1 MIKSKTKYQ
10 INKNDIEKIFAKHSL
25 GEVSEMIPFGGGEF
39 NTACKVLAIKDGVPI
54 SYVVKLSPQ
63 EEINVLT
70 YEKNMM
76 SAEVYWY
83 EQIRKN
89 TDIRIPIVYIFDDTR
104 EIIPVNYFVMEY
116 ISGEPLYSYDL
127 SEKQR
132 DEIKREKLRM
142 LSQIHKITGDFFGYY
157 QGEHF
162 KTWYEAIRSMVSSL
176 ITDCEAL
183 GKETS
188 DGHTL
193 LEAIDRHKSILEKV
207 PCRMVNFDLWDSNV
221 LLENGEKPVWIDP
234 ERSFYGD
241 PIGDMITQG
250 KSQMAKLSEKEEEI
264 QIYNGFA
271 SQPLLLN
278 EEANIRYAVMVS
290 YLALIEEVEKYVR
303 YEPTDENYIRN
314 TKDARAMYDMAF
326 EFLKI

>member
-10 INKNDIEKIFAKHSL
+10 ANKNDIEKIFARNEL
-25 GEVSEMIPFGGGEF
+25 GKVIEMIPFGGGEF
-39 NTACKVLAIKDGVPI
+39 NTACKVIASRDGITV
-54 SYVVKLSPQ
+54 SYVIKFSPP
-63 EEINVLT
+63 EDANVLS

-83 EQIRKN
+83 GQIKEH
-89 TDIRIPIVYIFDDTR
+89 TDIRIPKVYAYDNTK

-116 ISGEPLYSYDL
+116 IPGKPLYEYNL
-127 SEKQR
+127 SDKQQKT
-132 DEIKREKLRM
+132 IKEEKLRM
-142 LSQIHKITGDFFGYY
+142 LSQIHKIEGNYFGYY
-157 QGEHF
+157 QGKHF
-162 KTWYEAIRSMVSSL
+162 STWYDAIRSMVTSL

-183 GKETS
+183 GKETP
-188 DGHTL
+188 DGHAL
-193 LEAIDRHKSILEKV
+193 LDAIDKYQSVLKDV

-221 LLENGEKPVWIDP
+221 LLENDEKPVWIDP

-250 KSQMAKLSEKEEEI
+250 KSQMASLSEKKEEI
-264 QIYNGFA
+264 QIYNGFVK
-271 SQPLLLN
+271 SPFLLSK
-278 EEANIRYAVMVS
+278 EENIRYAVMVS

-303 YEPTDENYIRN
+303 YEPTEENYIRN

-326 EFLKI
+326 EYLK

>member
-10 INKNDIEKIFAKHSL
+10 VNRDDIEKIFARFSL
-25 GEVSEMIPFGGGEF
+25 GDVSEMTLFGGGEF
-39 NTACKVLAIKDGVPI
+39 NSACKVAAIKNGVPVP
-54 SYVVKLSPQ
+54 YVVKLSPP
-63 EEINVLT
+63 EDANVLT

-89 TDIRIPIVYIFDDTR
+89 TDIRIPIVYLFDDTK

-132 DEIKREKLRM
+132 DSIKREKLRM

-162 KTWYEAIRSMVSSL
+162 STWYEAIRSMVNSL
-176 ITDCEAL
+176 ITDCEAI
-183 GKETS
+183 GKETP
-188 DGHTL
+188 DGHAL
-193 LEAIDRHKSILEKV
+193 LEAIDRHKNILEKV

-221 LLENGEKPVWIDP
+221 LLENGKKPVWIDP

-250 KSQMAKLSEKEEEI
+250 KSQMAKLSEKEDAI
-264 QIYNGFA
+264 RIYNEYA
-271 SQPLLLN
+271 SQPFGLN
-278 EEANIRYAVMVS
+278 EEEKIRYAVMVS

-303 YEPTDENYIRN
+303 YETTDENYIRN

-326 EFLKI
+326 DFLK

>member
-10 INKNDIEKIFAKHSL
+10 VNRNDIEKIFTKYSL
-25 GEVSEMIPFGGGEF
+25 GEVNDMLPFGGGEF
-39 NTACKVLAIKDGVPI
+39 NSVCKVVAIKKGVSV
-54 SYVVKLSPQ
+54 SYVVKLSPS
-63 EEINVLT
+63 EDANVLT

-89 TDIRIPIVYIFDDTR
+89 TDIRIPIVYLFDDTK

-127 SEKQR
+127 SEKQS
-132 DEIKREKLRM
+132 DDIKREKLRM
-142 LSQIHKITGDFFGYY
+142 LSEIHKITGDFFGYY

-162 KTWYEAIRSMVSSL
+162 TTWYEAIRSMVNSL

-183 GKETS
+183 GKETP
-188 DGHTL
+188 DGHAL
-193 LEAIDRHKSILEKV
+193 LEAIDRHKNILEKV

-250 KSQMAKLSEKEEEI
+250 ISQMAKLSEKEDAI
-264 QIYNGFA
+264 RIYNGFV
-271 SQPLLLN
+271 SQPFELN
-278 EEANIRYAVMVS
+278 EEENIRYAVMVS

-303 YEPTDENYIRN
+303 YDITDENYIRN

-326 EFLKI
+326 DFLK